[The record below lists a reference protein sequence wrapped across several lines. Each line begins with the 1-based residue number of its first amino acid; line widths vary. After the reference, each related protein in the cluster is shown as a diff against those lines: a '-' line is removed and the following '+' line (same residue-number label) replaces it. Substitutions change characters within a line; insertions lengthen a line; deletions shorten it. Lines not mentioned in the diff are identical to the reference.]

1 VSTTG
6 QDSQA
11 PLVSPATVAEWRRR
25 QETCSEV
32 LPPPED
38 GEQPANGFQVSGDAD
53 AISSGGE
60 GKRANGFQL
69 SVDPGAISS
78 GGEGKRANGFQ
89 AKDHVATNGSTD
101 SVAHSFA
108 ESQQAALNAMI
119 GFAHLEAPAQ
129 PLPAVKPGAAL
140 AQHLAPPQ
148 GRAAIAAPTQPS
160 LVIGQP
166 PVTVQPGLPV
176 RSVPVLPGR
185 PPATGTQARRERS
198 AIWDHSF
205 AKIRWLPL
213 TVILVIQAALSLRL
227 VWSNSAF
234 TDEALYLWSGRVE
247 WAHWLHG
254 GFIPNFPTY
263 FSGAPVIYP
272 PVGAMAAALGGLTG
286 ARILSLCFML
296 NATVLLHGVTRRIFD
311 RRSANFAAAVFAG
324 LGATQFLGAFATY
337 DAMALMLLALATW
350 LCVRASESHLAVQVL
365 LLFGA
370 GGALALA
377 DAAKYAAALFDPV
390 VIAVAGFVAW
400 RTKGRKHGIVTVLVL
415 LWVLGLVL
423 FLGIREGGQP
433 YWRGITSSTLTR
445 THGVSSPLGIL
456 ADSFG
461 WVFLA
466 VVLGLIGAGVAMV
479 RQTQLP
485 AKLCALVL
493 AGAVA
498 LAPANQAR
506 IHVFT
511 SLFKHVGFGAWF
523 AAAVAGYALAS
534 LADAVPA
541 VKKHKALTVS
551 TCAAAVGILVGAL
564 LAQTHFASW
573 PNTTSLV
580 AQLRTILP
588 DHRGNVLSS
597 DNGNVI
603 EYYLEDELDGMPFY
617 GTSFFHY
624 QDPSTGQSLTNRPA
638 YADAIR
644 HRYFSVIVLSF
655 SDTQATDEAI
665 ERDISTYGGYTLV
678 ATLPYRVSGSAS
690 VFRIWV
696 REDSG

>member
-1 VSTTG
+1 
-6 QDSQA
+6 
-11 PLVSPATVAEWRRR
+11 
-25 QETCSEV
+25 
-32 LPPPED
+32 
-38 GEQPANGFQVSGDAD
+38 
-53 AISSGGE
+53 
-60 GKRANGFQL
+60 
-69 SVDPGAISS
+69 
-78 GGEGKRANGFQ
+78 
-89 AKDHVATNGSTD
+89 
-101 SVAHSFA
+101 
-108 ESQQAALNAMI
+108 
-119 GFAHLEAPAQ
+119 
-129 PLPAVKPGAAL
+129 
-140 AQHLAPPQ
+140 
-148 GRAAIAAPTQPS
+148 
-160 LVIGQP
+160 
-166 PVTVQPGLPV
+166 
-176 RSVPVLPGR
+176 
-185 PPATGTQARRERS
+185 
-198 AIWDHSF
+198 
-205 AKIRWLPL
+205 LPL

-234 TDEALYLWSGRVE
+234 SDEALYLWSGRVE
-247 WAHWLHG
+247 WSHWLHG
-254 GFIPNFPTY
+254 GLTPNFPTY

-272 PVGAMAAALGGLTG
+272 PVAAMAAALGGLTG
-286 ARILSLCFML
+286 ARILSLCFIL
-296 NATVLLHGVTRRIFD
+296 NATVLLHGVTRRLFD
-311 RRSANFAAAVFAG
+311 WRSANFAAAVFAG

-350 LCVRASESHLAVQVL
+350 LCVRAAESHLVVQVP

-370 GGALALA
+370 AGALALA

-390 VIAVAGFVAW
+390 VIAVAGLVAW
-400 RTKGRKHGIVTVLVL
+400 RTKGSKYGIVTVLVL
-415 LWVLGLVL
+415 LWVLCLVL
-423 FLGIREGGQP
+423 FIGIRVGGQP
-433 YWRGITSSTLTR
+433 YWRGITTSTLSR
-445 THGVSSPLGIL
+445 THGVSSPLGII

-461 WVFLA
+461 WVFFA

-534 LADAVPA
+534 LADAVPP

-551 TCAAAVGILVGAL
+551 TCAAAASILVGAL
-564 LAQTHFASW
+564 LAQTHYASW
-573 PNTTSLV
+573 PNTTTV
-580 AQLRTILP
+580 IGRLRTILP

-603 EYYLEDELDGMPFY
+603 EYYLEDELDGTPFY

-624 QDPSTGQSLTNRPA
+624 QDPNTGQSLINRPA

-678 ATLPYRVSGSAS
+678 ATLPYTVSGSAS
-690 VFRIWV
+690 AFRIWV
-696 REDSG
+696 SEDSG